1 MLAEQRMEAILRELT
16 EQKAASVSHLC
27 RVTGASEATIRR
39 DLNAM
44 ARQGKLNK
52 VHGGA
57 VLPDEEF
64 HGEEPDMDTKRR
76 LYAEEKARIGRYAAG
91 LIEDDDI
98 VYLDA
103 GTTVMQVAEQLT
115 SSQALFVTNS
125 IECARRLTER
135 GMRTYVLGGRI
146 KPGTLAIIGAETLR
160 ALGQYNFTKAFLGT
174 NGIALNR
181 GFTTPDP
188 EEAAIKALAAR
199 RAKSVCILSD
209 SSKFGTITA
218 AAMFPLDAA
227 QIITDHLPDGRYLE
241 YTEIKEV

>member
-1 MLAEQRMEAILRELT
+1 MLAEQRMETILHELT
-16 EQKAASVSHLC
+16 ERKAASVSHLC
-27 RVTGASEATIRR
+27 QVTGASEATIRR
-39 DLNAM
+39 DLNTL

-57 VLPDEEF
+57 VLMDEEF
-64 HGEEPDMDTKRR
+64 HGEEPDMATKRL
-76 LYAEEKARIGRYAAG
+76 LYAEEKIRIGQYAAG

-103 GTTVMQVAEQLT
+103 GTTVMQVAEQLP

-125 IECARRLTER
+125 VECARRLMER
-135 GMRTYVLGGRI
+135 GMRTYVLGGKI
-146 KPGTLAIIGAETLR
+146 KPGTLAIIGSETLWSLNR
-160 ALGQYNFTKAFLGT
+160 YNFTKAFLGT
-174 NGIALNR
+174 NGIALSQ

-188 EEAAIKALAAR
+188 EEAAIKALAAE
-199 RAKSVCILSD
+199 RAKSVYILSD

-218 AAMFPLDAA
+218 AAMFPLEKAR
-227 QIITDHLPDGRYLE
+227 IITNYLPDRRYLE

>member
-1 MLAEQRMEAILRELT
+1 MLAEQRMEAILRDLT
-16 EQKAASVSHLC
+16 AQRAVSVSRLC
-27 RVTGASEATIRR
+27 QVTGASEATIRR
-39 DLNAM
+39 DLNTL

-57 VLPDEEF
+57 VLIDEEF
-64 HGEEPDMDTKRR
+64 HGEEPDMDTKRL
-76 LYAEEKARIGRYAAG
+76 LYAEEKARIGRYAAS

-103 GTTVMQVAEQLT
+103 GTTVMQAAEQLQ

-125 IECARRLTER
+125 IECARRLMER

-160 ALGQYNFTKAFLGT
+160 ALSRYNFTKAFLGT
-174 NGIALNR
+174 NGIALSQ

-188 EEAAIKALAAR
+188 EEAAIKALAAE
-199 RAKSVCILSD
+199 RAKSVYILSD
-209 SSKFGTITA
+209 SSKFGKITA
-218 AAMFPLDAA
+218 AAMFPLDTA
-227 QIITDHLPDGRYLE
+227 QIITDHLPDERYLE

>member
-16 EQKAASVSHLC
+16 ERRAVSVSHLC
-27 RVTGASEATIRR
+27 QVTGASEATIRR
-39 DLNAM
+39 DLNTLAH
-44 ARQGKLNK
+44 QGKLNK

-57 VLPDEEF
+57 VLADEEF
-64 HGEEPDMDTKRR
+64 HGEEPDMDTKR
-76 LYAEEKARIGRYAAG
+76 LLCTEEKIRIGRYAAG

-103 GTTVMQVAEQLT
+103 GTTVVQVAEQL
-115 SSQALFVTNS
+115 SASRALFVTNS

-135 GMRTYVLGGRI
+135 GVRTYVLGGKI

-160 ALGQYNFTKAFLGT
+160 ALSHYNFTKAFLGA
-174 NGIALNR
+174 NGIVLSQ

-188 EEAAIKALAAR
+188 EEAALKALAAR
-199 RAKSVCILSD
+199 RAKSVYVLAD
-209 SSKFGTITA
+209 SSKFGKITA
-218 AAMFPLDAA
+218 AAMFPLDTA